1 MKKTILFT
9 LMIAIASAVQA
20 AAVDWSV
27 YLTGDRATS
36 YAGSSIYSYALTS
49 LVDSSVTVNSII
61 DSWAADNTY
70 APRGDGIW
78 TAQDVRTLQDAAI
91 TTGSI
96 AEMDLVAGRN
106 PEYVDYL
113 VVILQKDDGSYMWS
127 AFDGASDPDVYI
139 TTRGDT
145 EPMNSDNIV
154 VFNDNSVW
162 TEVAGS
168 NPGGGEDPNVP
179 EPTALALLALGVAGL
194 ALKRKVA

>member
-9 LMIAIASAVQA
+9 LMIAVASAVQA
-20 AAVDWSV
+20 AAVDWSIS
-27 YLTGDRATS
+27 LTGERATN
-36 YAGSSIYSYALTS
+36 YAGSSIYSYVLTNY
-49 LVDSSVTVNSII
+49 VDTSVTVSSII

-78 TAQDVRTLQDAAI
+78 TAQDIRTLQGNSI

-96 AEMDLVAGRN
+96 AEMNLATGRN
-106 PEYVDYL
+106 PELVDYL
-113 VVILQKDDGSYMWS
+113 VVILQKDDGGYMWS
-127 AFDGASDPDVYI
+127 AFDGVSGPVYI
-139 TTRGDT
+139 ETRDDT
-145 EPMNSDNIV
+145 APVNTEKTV

-168 NPGGGEDPNVP
+168 NPGGGDDPGVP